1 MAKDLNELRDK
12 IKEFNLERDWD
23 KFHNVKD
30 LINALASEV
39 GELAECYR
47 WLSEEEI
54 VKVHADP
61 EKKKK
66 VEEEI
71 ADVLIYLL
79 IISYKTDI
87 NLFDAT
93 SNKLEKN
100 KLRYPIEKA
109 KSVHS
114 NPLEGYKAKK

>member
-1 MAKDLNELRDK
+1 MQNINELREK
-12 IKEFNLERDWD
+12 IKEFNIERDWD

-54 VKVHADP
+54 IDVHANP

-66 VEEEI
+66 VEEEM

-87 NLFDAT
+87 DLLDAVY
-93 SNKLEKN
+93 SKLEKN

-114 NPLEGYKAKK
+114 NPLEGYKPEK

>member
-1 MAKDLNELRDK
+1 MVLELHKIRDE
-12 IKEFNLERDWD
+12 IKHFNVERDWD

-30 LINALASEV
+30 LIIALTSEV

-47 WLSEEEI
+47 WLTEEEI
-54 VKVHADP
+54 SVIHSIP

-71 ADVLIYLL
+71 ADILIYLL
-79 IISYKTDI
+79 IISYKADI
-87 NLFDAT
+87 NVLEAIEQ
-93 SNKLEKN
+93 KLERN
-100 KLRYPIEKA
+100 KLRYPVDKS

-114 NPLEGYKAKK
+114 NPILGFKGK